1 MSVDTAVTAPTPAS
15 LNTAAARLGDSL
27 TRNQKL
33 GYIVV
38 LGTLVA
44 LGPFTVDMYLP
55 AFPAV
60 QADLRTTETLIQLTL
75 TATMVGFG
83 LGQLVAGPLSD
94 SLGRRRPLL
103 IATAIHVLSSISI
116 LFANDVTSVMI
127 GRVGQGL
134 GAAGSAVVAMAM
146 VRDMFGGQGLVRM
159 LARMALVSGTA
170 PVVAPLAGAAILSF
184 APWRGIFVALAI
196 YGTLMTLTAAL
207 FLRETHDRERR
218 GQLSTRAIRQRYRV
232 LFHDPVFLGV
242 ALVSGMTFSALFSYL
257 SASSFILQ
265 DQYDFSTPQFAMTF
279 GVNAVGLVVFTQ
291 TGARLMRRLPPR
303 TVMAIGVSIV
313 SAGALSLLILGEAG
327 VGMPWVL
334 VALFFTV
341 APLGLI
347 LPTAQILALNDHPN
361 EAGTAASLLGALNFA
376 VAGSISPLVSV
387 LGISVTSMATV
398 MVGSMMLAHASFWL
412 VVRRKASA
420 DVLR

>member
-1 MSVDTAVTAPTPAS
+1 MSVDTQPATSSLPSARATPTH
-15 LNTAAARLGDSL
+15 LGDSL
-27 TRNQKL
+27 SRNQKL
-33 GYIVV
+33 AYVLA

-44 LGPFTVDMYLP
+44 LGPFTIDMYLP
-55 AFPAV
+55 AFPDV
-60 QADLRTTETLIQLTL
+60 QAAFNTTETAIQLTL

-103 IATAIHVLSSISI
+103 IATAVHVLSSVSI
-116 LFANDVTSVMI
+116 LFADSVTAVMI

-159 LARMALVSGTA
+159 LARMALVSGVA
-170 PVVAPLAGAAILSF
+170 PVVAPLIGSAIISF
-184 APWRGIFVALAI
+184 APWRGVFVALAI
-196 YGTLMTLTAAL
+196 YGALMTLTSAL

-218 GQLSTRAIRQRYRV
+218 GRLNVRDIGDRYRV
-232 LFHDPVFLGV
+232 LFRDPVFLGV
-242 ALVSGMTFSALFSYL
+242 ALVGGMTFSALFAYL

-265 DQYDFSTPQFAMTF
+265 DQYGFSSAHFALTF
-279 GVNAVGLVVFTQ
+279 GANAIGLIVFNQ
-291 TGARLMRRLPPR
+291 TAARLMRRYAPSA
-303 TVMAIGVSIV
+303 VMAIGVSVV
-313 SAGALSLLILGEAG
+313 SAGALLLLTLSVVG
-327 VGMPWVL
+327 VGMPWLL
-334 VALFFTV
+334 VGLFFSV

-347 LPTAQILALNDHPN
+347 MPTTQILALHDHPR

-376 VAGSISPLVSV
+376 LAGLVSPLVSV
-387 LGISVTSMATV
+387 FGISVTSMASV
-398 MVGSMMLAHASFWL
+398 MVGVLAVAHLSVWL
-412 VVRRKASA
+412 VVRPRASS

>member
-1 MSVDTAVTAPTPAS
+1 MSVDTAPAAPTPAAP
-15 LNTAAARLGDSL
+15 NAAPAQHGDSL
-27 TRNQKL
+27 TRSQRL
-33 GYIVV
+33 GYILV

-60 QADLRTTETLIQLTL
+60 QADLRTTEAAIQLTL

-116 LFANDVTSVMI
+116 LFATSVTAVMI

-159 LARMALVSGTA
+159 LSRMALVSGVA

-184 APWRGIFVALAI
+184 APWRGVFVALVV
-196 YGTLMTLTAAL
+196 YGTLMMVVSGF
-207 FLRETHDRERR
+207 FLHETHDSERR
-218 GQLSTRAIRQRYRV
+218 GALNARVIGQRYRV
-232 LFHDPVFLGV
+232 LFRDPVFLGV
-242 ALVSGMTFSALFSYL
+242 ALVSGMTFSALFAYL
-257 SASSFILQ
+257 SASSFVLQ
-265 DQYDFSTPQFAMTF
+265 DQYGFSTPHFAMTF
-279 GVNAVGLVVFTQ
+279 GANAVGLIVFTQ
-291 TGARLMRRLPPR
+291 TGARLMRRVSPR
-303 TVMAIGVSIV
+303 LVMAIGVSMV
-313 SAGALSLLILGEAG
+313 SLGALSLLALSLVG
-327 VGMPWVL
+327 VGTPWLL
-334 VALFFTV
+334 VALFFTI
-341 APLGLI
+341 APLGFI
-347 LPTAQILALNDHPN
+347 LPTSQILALNDHPK

-376 VAGSISPLVSV
+376 VAGVVSPLVSV
-387 LGISVTSMATV
+387 LGISFTSMATV
-398 MVGSMMLAHASFWL
+398 MVGAMAIAHAGFWL
-412 VVRRKASA
+412 VVRRHASA
-420 DVLR
+420 EVLR

>member
-1 MSVDTAVTAPTPAS
+1 VSVDTAVTAPTPAS

>member
-1 MSVDTAVTAPTPAS
+1 MSVDTALATAAPAAFNATPAQH
-15 LNTAAARLGDSL
+15 GDSL
-27 TRNQKL
+27 TRSQRL
-33 GYIVV
+33 GYILV

-60 QADLRTTETLIQLTL
+60 QADLRTTETAIQLTL

-116 LFANDVTSVMI
+116 LFATSVTAVMI

-159 LARMALVSGTA
+159 FSRMALVSGVA

-184 APWRGIFVALAI
+184 APWRGVFIALAI
-196 YGTLMTLTAAL
+196 YGTLMMVISGF
-207 FLRETHDRERR
+207 FLKETHDSERR
-218 GQLSTRAIRQRYRV
+218 GALKARVIGQRYRV
-232 LFHDPVFLGV
+232 LFRDPVFLGV

-257 SASSFILQ
+257 SASSFVLQ
-265 DQYDFSTPQFAMTF
+265 DQYGFSTPHFAMTF
-279 GVNAVGLVVFTQ
+279 GANALGLIVFTQ
-291 TGARLMRRLPPR
+291 AGARLMRRVSPKF
-303 TVMAIGVSIV
+303 VMAIGVSVV
-313 SAGALSLLILGEAG
+313 SLGALSLLTLSLVG
-327 VGMPWVL
+327 VGMPWL
-334 VALFFTV
+334 LIALFFTV

-347 LPTAQILALNDHPN
+347 LPTAQILALNDHPK

-376 VAGSISPLVSV
+376 VAGVVSPLVSV
-387 LGISVTSMATV
+387 LGISFTSMATV
-398 MVGSMMLAHASFWL
+398 MVGAMAVAHASYWL
-412 VVRRKASA
+412 VVRRHASA
-420 DVLR
+420 EVLR

>member
-1 MSVDTAVTAPTPAS
+1 MSVDTAVTRLTPAS
-15 LNTAAARLGDSL
+15 LNTAPARLGDSL
-27 TRNQKL
+27 TRKQKL

-60 QADLRTTETLIQLTL
+60 QADLKTTETLIQLTL

-103 IATAIHVLSSISI
+103 VATAIHVLSSISI
-116 LFANDVTSVMI
+116 LFAHDVTSVMI

-184 APWRGIFVALAI
+184 APWRGIFIALVI
-196 YGTLMTLTAAL
+196 YGTLMTLTAGL
-207 FLRETHDRERR
+207 FLHETHDADRR
-218 GQLSTRAIRQRYRV
+218 GQLSARAIRQRYRV

-242 ALVSGMTFSALFSYL
+242 ALVSGMTFSALFAYL

-291 TGARLMRRLPPR
+291 TGARLMRKLPPR

-313 SAGALSLLILGEAG
+313 SLGALALLVLGETG
-327 VGMPWVL
+327 VGMPWLL

-387 LGISVTSMATV
+387 LGISVTSMAIV
-398 MVGSMMLAHASFWL
+398 MVGSMVLAHASFWL

-420 DVLR
+420 EVLR

>member
-1 MSVDTAVTAPTPAS
+1 
-15 LNTAAARLGDSL
+15 
-27 TRNQKL
+27 
-33 GYIVV
+33 
-38 LGTLVA
+38 
-44 LGPFTVDMYLP
+44 MYLP

-60 QADLRTTETLIQLTL
+60 QMDLRTTETLIQLTL

-103 IATAIHVLSSISI
+103 VATAIHVLSSVSI
-116 LFANDVTSVMI
+116 LFAHDVTSLMI

-134 GAAGSAVVAMAM
+134 GAAGSAVVAVAM
-146 VRDMFGGQGLVRM
+146 VRDMFGGQSLVRM

-184 APWRGIFVALAI
+184 APWRGIFIALVI
-196 YGTLMTLTAAL
+196 YGALMTITAAL
-207 FLRETHDRERR
+207 FLRETHDRDRR
-218 GQLSTRAIRQRYRV
+218 GRLNASAMRRRYRV

-242 ALVSGMTFSALFSYL
+242 ALVSGMTFSALFAYL

-265 DQYDFSTPQFAMTF
+265 DQYGFSTPQFAMTF
-279 GVNAVGLVVFTQ
+279 GLNSVGLIVFTQ
-291 TGARLMRRLPPR
+291 TGARLMRRWPPR

-313 SAGALSLLILGEAG
+313 SLGALSLLILGVTG
-327 VGMPWVL
+327 VGMPWLL

-398 MVGSMMLAHASFWL
+398 MVGSMVLANASFWL
-412 VVRRKASA
+412 VVRRRASA

>member
-1 MSVDTAVTAPTPAS
+1 MSVDTAVTVPTPAP
-15 LNTAAARLGDSL
+15 LNTAHARLGDSL

-242 ALVSGMTFSALFSYL
+242 ALVSGMTFSALFAYL

-265 DQYDFSTPQFAMTF
+265 DQFGFSTPQFAMTF

-313 SAGALSLLILGEAG
+313 SLGALALLILGETG

-398 MVGSMMLAHASFWL
+398 MVGSMVLAHASFWL
-412 VVRRKASA
+412 VVRRRASA
-420 DVLR
+420 EVLR

>member
-1 MSVDTAVTAPTPAS
+1 MATAPAQY
-15 LNTAAARLGDSL
+15 GDSL
-27 TRNQKL
+27 TRSQRL
-33 GYIVV
+33 GYILL

-60 QADLRTTETLIQLTL
+60 QADLRTTETAIQLTL

-103 IATAIHVLSSISI
+103 IATAIHILSSISI

-159 LARMALVSGTA
+159 LSRMALVSGVA

-184 APWRGIFVALAI
+184 APWRGVFIALAV
-196 YGTLMTLTAAL
+196 YGALMMVIAGI
-207 FLRETHDRERR
+207 FLHETHDRDRR
-218 GQLSTRAIRQRYRV
+218 GALKARVIGQRYRV
-232 LFHDPVFLGV
+232 LFGDPVFLGV
-242 ALVSGMTFSALFSYL
+242 AVVSGMTFSALFAYL

-265 DQYDFSTPQFAMTF
+265 DHYGFSTPHFAMTF
-279 GVNAVGLVVFTQ
+279 GANALGLIVFTQ
-291 TGARLMRRLPPR
+291 TGAWLMRRMSPR
-303 TVMAIGVSIV
+303 SVMANGVSVV
-313 SAGALSLLILGEAG
+313 SLGALALLTLSLVSL
-327 VGMPWVL
+327 GMPWLL

-347 LPTAQILALNDHPN
+347 LPTSQILALNDHPK

-376 VAGSISPLVSV
+376 VAGVVSPLVSI
-387 LGISVTSMATV
+387 LGVSFMSMATV
-398 MVGSMMLAHASFWL
+398 MVGAMAVAHASFWL
-412 VVRRKASA
+412 VVRRHASA
-420 DVLR
+420 EVLR